1 MHFQPLGTVFYNNS
15 ILKNILELMSLRH
28 EVRCH
33 VFETYIS
40 FLELLCTKLEVK
52 VFLNNM
58 NMLCLEPK
66 KEEKKF
72 REEEMLKKDESYIG
86 ERVMV

>member
-1 MHFQPLGTVFYNNS
+1 MHFHPLGTVSYNNS

-28 EVRCH
+28 EVWCH
-33 VFETYIS
+33 GFETYIS

-52 VFLNNM
+52 LFLNNM

-72 REEEMLKKDESYIG
+72 IEGEGLKKDESYIG
-86 ERVMV
+86 ERMMV